1 MAADGWRQCCEA
13 TCCDDIL
20 SMERQLDAILSE
32 SFGFMRG
39 PDDSETEFLHFPH
52 TMGGRARMRLLIYG

>member
-1 MAADGWRQCCEA
+1 
-13 TCCDDIL
+13 
-20 SMERQLDAILSE
+20 MERQLDAILSE